1 MITPR
6 ERAKRLLSEL
16 SLDEKLYQ
24 LSSMMYYEVDEHYE
38 QNRNPLHGHYRNP
51 GHFMH
56 ASGKR
61 VFSPA
66 EVAEQIN
73 RDVKASIEAQPHH
86 IPPIEHGEALHG
98 VLWGMGTMF
107 PHPIGMAAT
116 FDDDLVLEIGDAIGK
131 ECIAVGV
138 RQILAPVVNI
148 TRDCRWGR
156 CMESFG
162 EDVLINSN
170 MGANICKGLEQNG
183 VIATPK
189 HYVDNYSY
197 GGRDSHASDSS
208 ERHLREV
215 YLKPFE
221 KCVKEGGAHS
231 IMPAYNSWEGVPCSC
246 NKKLL
251 EDILRNEWGFEGFAV
266 SDYGGVDGICWA
278 HYMVENNSEASARSL
293 NAGLEVNLPFDSF
306 ELIKKAYDN
315 GLLSNET
322 IDKAVLR
329 VLTEKYRIGLFD
341 EPYVDVES
349 ANEKVRTE
357 AHKDLALRCARESI
371 VLLKNEGILPL
382 DVTRTKKVAVFGA
395 SANELPLGKNYSG
408 PYNYPWTAED
418 AKTPLGYLEETFGN
432 DVEFVF
438 APDSQI
444 EEVASKCDV
453 AIYFTTTVE
462 GEGMDRSDIRLPS
475 VMEAK
480 QEDEHAI
487 IVGKFSMSVEVNQEE
502 SIRKMTQANTNAI
515 VVLLNGAPVD
525 MTAWEGDC
533 KGILEAW
540 YPGEQ
545 GARALGEILFGMISP
560 SGKLPIS
567 VPRNVGQVPI
577 FYSMKPSGRG
587 YGYNE
592 NDGTPLYPFGFGL
605 SYTSFS
611 FSELCFTQ
619 EKGGVKI
626 TFTIENVGAY
636 DGAEV
641 VQVYVSGKNCDVVLP
656 LKEMK
661 AYKRVH
667 LQKGEKQKVVINLP
681 EEAFYYYDSEMN
693 YGLHKGNFTITV
705 GTSCTDSVG
714 EYQIHY

>member
-1 MITPR
+1 
-6 ERAKRLLSEL
+6 
-16 SLDEKLYQ
+16 
-24 LSSMMYYEVDEHYE
+24 
-38 QNRNPLHGHYRNP
+38 
-51 GHFMH
+51 
-56 ASGKR
+56 
-61 VFSPA
+61 
-66 EVAEQIN
+66 
-73 RDVKASIEAQPHH
+73 
-86 IPPIEHGEALHG
+86 
-98 VLWGMGTMF
+98 
-107 PHPIGMAAT
+107 
-116 FDDDLVLEIGDAIGK
+116 
-131 ECIAVGV
+131 
-138 RQILAPVVNI
+138 
-148 TRDCRWGR
+148 
-156 CMESFG
+156 MESFG

-197 GGRDSHASDSS
+197 GGRDSHVSDSS

-231 IMPAYNSWEGVPCSC
+231 IMPAYNSWEGIPCSC

-251 EDILRNEWGFEGFAV
+251 EDILRGEWGFEGFAV
-266 SDYGGVDGICWA
+266 SDYGGVDGICWV
-278 HYMVENNSEASARSL
+278 H
-293 NAGLEVNLPFDSF
+293 
-306 ELIKKAYDN
+306 
-315 GLLSNET
+315 
-322 IDKAVLR
+322 
-329 VLTEKYRIGLFD
+329 
-341 EPYVDVES
+341 
-349 ANEKVRTE
+349 
-357 AHKDLALRCARESI
+357 H
-371 VLLKNEGILPL
+371 
-382 DVTRTKKVAVFGA
+382 
-395 SANELPLGKNYSG
+395 
-408 PYNYPWTAED
+408 
-418 AKTPLGYLEETFGN
+418 LEETFGN
-432 DVEFVF
+432 EVEFIF

-444 EEVASKCDV
+444 EEVASECDV

-480 QEDEHAI
+480 QEDDNAI
-487 IVGKFSMSVEVNQEE
+487 IVGKVSMSVEANQEE
-502 SIRKMTQANTNAI
+502 SIQKMAQVNANSI
-515 VVLLNGAPVD
+515 VVLLTGAPVD
-525 MTAWEGDC
+525 MSAWEGGC

-545 GARALGEILFGMISP
+545 GARALSEILFGQISP

-577 FYSMKPSGRG
+577 FYAMKPSGRG

-619 EKGGVKI
+619 EKERVKI
-626 TFTIENVGAY
+626 TFVIENVGTY
-636 DGAEV
+636 DGDEV
-641 VQVYVSGKNCDVVLP
+641 IQVYVSGKNCDVVLP
-656 LKEMK
+656 LKELK

-693 YGLHKGNFTITV
+693 YGLHRGNFTITV
-705 GTSCTDSVG
+705 GTSCTDCVG
-714 EYQIHY
+714 EYQIKY